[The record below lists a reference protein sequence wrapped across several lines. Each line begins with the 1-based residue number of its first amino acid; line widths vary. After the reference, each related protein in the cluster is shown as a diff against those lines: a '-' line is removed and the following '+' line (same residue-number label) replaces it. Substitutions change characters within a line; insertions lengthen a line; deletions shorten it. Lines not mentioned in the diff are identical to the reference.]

1 VPESAPMKLHFD
13 CVFYYISDLER
24 SIRFYR
30 EVVGLRLASRDTIAR
45 FDIDGA
51 MFECVPAPSQGSQQS
66 TGECVSLR

>member
-1 VPESAPMKLHFD
+1 MKLHFD

-30 EVVGLRLASRDTIAR
+30 EVLGLRLASRDTIAR

-51 MFECVPAPSQGSQQS
+51 MFECVHAPSQARSKR